1 MIIEK
6 NHIIS
11 FYKGKNKS
19 KGRVIGIVQRV
30 DDVIMEIIHYDI
42 EQYNKLEKFTIG
54 ITPMYNLTIHDT
66 EASIEKLIH
75 HLTIDQKNLIDGCKI
90 ELQQRLNYNKKNPI
104 KKLQRELM
112 MYQSIDLK
120 LVKKQFKRTLKTQQ
134 QLKNHNNGNKS
145 RKTKKREP
153 YILSVCR

>member
-42 EQYNKLEKFTIG
+42 EQ
-54 ITPMYNLTIHDT
+54 
-66 EASIEKLIH
+66 
-75 HLTIDQKNLIDGCKI
+75 
-90 ELQQRLNYNKKNPI
+90 
-104 KKLQRELM
+104 
-112 MYQSIDLK
+112 
-120 LVKKQFKRTLKTQQ
+120 
-134 QLKNHNNGNKS
+134 
-145 RKTKKREP
+145 
-153 YILSVCR
+153 